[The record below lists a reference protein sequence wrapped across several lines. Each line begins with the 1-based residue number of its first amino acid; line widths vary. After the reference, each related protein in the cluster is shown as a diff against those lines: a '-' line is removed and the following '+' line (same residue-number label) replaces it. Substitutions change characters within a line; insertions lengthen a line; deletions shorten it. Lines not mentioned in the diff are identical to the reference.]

1 MNAALH
7 FFYFLFFLFVL
18 CMLIYSETNLLE
30 DAEGIITVSGGGF
43 RRRNCHLGRFET
55 YFQFFVEENGEN

>member
-1 MNAALH
+1 
-7 FFYFLFFLFVL
+7 
-18 CMLIYSETNLLE
+18 MLIYSETNLLE